1 METELLR
8 ALKTAITYL
17 KTAYYD
23 EQGIKDL
30 QEVVKQAEKKSPLPL
45 KSDTGGLS
53 NEQKN

>member
-23 EQGIKDL
+23 EQSIKDL
-30 QEVVKQAEKKSPLPL
+30 QEVVKCAEEREHSVVEIEHKGFVK
-45 KSDTGGLS
+45 
-53 NEQKN
+53 